1 MMNTSV
7 LLITFNRP
15 EHTRRVLEVIMAA
28 MPKSLYVYQDGAR
41 EGNEND
47 MVKCAEVRQVVFDL
61 TKDTDV
67 VLHTNYADKN
77 LGCGAGPMT
86 GISWFFSQV
95 EMGIVMEDDCL
106 PHPDFFGYCE
116 ELLEKYKNDEKVCFI
131 NATLYDDRW
140 QCGASYDFS
149 HYMVTGAWAGWRRT
163 WQGFDLDLKPMDAK
177 AFRKHVL
184 ELTENRGEA
193 NWWYSIVR
201 EIQQDNNKKS
211 YWDYQM
217 QIHLFKNSALTIH
230 PQRNLVSNIGFDGAG
245 THTLNNQDNRGDR
258 PVFPL
263 LPLTHPAVQ
272 VVDKERDARCWAKT
286 QSKGWLKDNLNYVYE
301 SMLWSDGICH
311 TLLMAYKKM
320 RGKGINSRKV

>member
-1 MMNTSV
+1 MNTSV